1 MAAQNEPPLDEI
13 QWRHPQSVQQMQG
26 IHSNSVLFYFA
37 QSPFFDPTSNNAV
50 LANQAM
56 FNPAM
61 FHLIQTREAFEG
73 RLREMSGLEFIVAQ
87 EPAETAPGTG
97 TGVWVIRKQTRRK
110 RDPEDEI
117 IVHAAYYIVGENIY
131 MAPTLAQVL
140 SFRMVCSASANGS
153 RQPGLGRQGVL
164 IPFGQTTISSALNKC
179 FPAADEARVWSPS
192 QGHVYKMAQI
202 TTNPRPR
209 NAAESKETTPKPD
222 GKAAPNKTTG
232 APEPKRPDPILS
244 TFDLVRHAEHSMLV
258 HMQSGGDYEDE
269 NPITGKPGA
278 FNLSKT
284 GRTDKLQVPGITA
297 LNTSFKSTSILDL
310 GGKKTKD
317 GSSKTGDKTPKTPTS
332 GTSKLKRKKSK
343 TGQTPTSS

>member
-1 MAAQNEPPLDEI
+1 MAAHNEPPLDEI
-13 QWRHPQSVQQMQG
+13 QWRHPQSAQSMQG

-117 IVHAAYYIVGENIY
+117 TVHATYYIVGENIY

-140 SFRMVCSASANGS
+140 GFRM
-153 RQPGLGRQGVL
+153 
-164 IPFGQTTISSALNKC
+164 TTTSSSLSKC
-179 FPAADEARVWSPS
+179 FSAANEARSWSS
-192 QGHVYKMAQI
+192 SRGHVYKTAQA
-202 TTNPRPR
+202 TTSSRPR
-209 NAAESKETTPKPD
+209 ASIESKEATPLPD
-222 GKAAPNKTTG
+222 GQATANKDTSVL
-232 APEPKRPDPILS
+232 EPKKPGQ
-244 TFDLVRHAEHSMLV
+244 DLTASDVLRHAEHSIYI
-258 HMQSGGDYEDE
+258 HMQFGGDYENE

-278 FNLSKT
+278 FNQTST
-284 GRTDKLQVPGITA
+284 GRKDKLHVPGITA
-297 LNTSFKSTSILDL
+297 LNTSFKSPTTIDL
-310 GGKKTKD
+310 SGRKTKD
-317 GSSKTGDKTPKTPTS
+317 GSGKSGEKTPKTPTS

>member
-1 MAAQNEPPLDEI
+1 MASQNEPPLDEI
-13 QWRHPQSVQQMQG
+13 FWRDPQSAQQMQG

-37 QSPFFDPTSNNAV
+37 QSPFFDRTSNNAV
-50 LANQAM
+50 LASQAM

-117 IVHAAYYIVGENIY
+117 IVHSTYYIVGENIY
-131 MAPTLAQVL
+131 TAPTLAQVI
-140 SFRMVCSASANGS
+140 SFR
-153 RQPGLGRQGVL
+153 
-164 IPFGQTTISSALNKC
+164 TTAISSALNKC
-179 FPAADEARVWSPS
+179 FPAADEARIWSPS
-192 QGHVYKMAQI
+192 QGHVYKMAPT

-209 NAAESKETTPKPD
+209 NSTESKEATPNPD
-222 GKAAPNKTTG
+222 GKSTANKAAGP
-232 APEPKRPDPILS
+232 PEPKKSDPMLS
-244 TFDLVRHAEHSMLV
+244 TFDLVRHAEHSMLI
-258 HMQSGGDYEDE
+258 HLQSGGDYEDE

-278 FNLSKT
+278 FNLTKT

-297 LNTSFKSTSILDL
+297 LNTSFKNPSILDL

-317 GSSKTGDKTPKTPTS
+317 GSAKSGDKTPKTPTS

>member
-1 MAAQNEPPLDEI
+1 
-13 QWRHPQSVQQMQG
+13 MQG

-56 FNPAM
+56 YNPAM

-73 RLREMSGLEFIVAQ
+73 RLREMAGLEFIVAQ
-87 EPAETAPGTG
+87 EPAETAPGVG
-97 TGVWVIRKQTRRK
+97 TGVWVIRKQTRKK

-117 IVHAAYYIVGENIY
+117 TVHAAYYVVGEHIY

-140 SFRMVCSASANGS
+140 AGRMVNITA
-153 RQPGLGRQGVL
+153 
-164 IPFGQTTISSALNKC
+164 ALNKC

-192 QGHVYKMAQI
+192 RGHVYKLAQ
-202 TTNPRPR
+202 TGPNSQQR
-209 NAAESKETTPKPD
+209 NAIESKEATPRPD
-222 GKAAPNKTTG
+222 GRVASNRG
-232 APEPKRPDPILS
+232 APEPKKSDPTLS
-244 TFDLVRHAEHSMLV
+244 TFDLVRHAEHSLMI

-284 GRTDKLQVPGITA
+284 GRTANLQVPGITA
-297 LNTSFKSTSILDL
+297 LNTTFKTTSIMDI
-310 GGKKTKD
+310 GVKKTKD
-317 GSSKTGDKTPKTPTS
+317 GSAKAGDKTPKTPTS
-332 GTSKLKRKKSK
+332 GTSKLRRKKSK

>member
-13 QWRHPQSVQQMQG
+13 QWRHPLSVQQMQG

-87 EPAETAPGTG
+87 EPAETAPGAG

-110 RDPEDEI
+110 RDPEDDI
-117 IVHAAYYIVGENIY
+117 TVHSSYYIVGENIY

-140 SFRMVCSASANGS
+140 SFRM
-153 RQPGLGRQGVL
+153 
-164 IPFGQTTISSALNKC
+164 TTISSALNKC

-192 QGHVYKMAQI
+192 RGHVYKTAQT
-202 TTNPRPR
+202 TTNPRAR
-209 NAAESKETTPKPD
+209 NAVESKETTPKPD
-222 GKAAPNKTTG
+222 ARALSNKTAG

-244 TFDLVRHAEHSMLV
+244 TFDLVRHAEHSMMI

-284 GRTDKLQVPGITA
+284 GRTDKLQVPGMTA
-297 LNTSFKSTSILDL
+297 LNTNFKSTSILDL
-310 GGKKTKD
+310 GTKKAKD
-317 GSSKTGDKTPKTPTS
+317 GSAKAGDKTPKTPTS
-332 GTSKLKRKKSK
+332 GTSKLRRKKSK